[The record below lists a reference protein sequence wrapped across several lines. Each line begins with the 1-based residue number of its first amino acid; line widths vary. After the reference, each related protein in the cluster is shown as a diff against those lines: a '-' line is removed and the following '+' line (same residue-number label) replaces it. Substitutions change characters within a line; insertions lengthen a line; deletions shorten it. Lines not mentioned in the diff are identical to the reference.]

1 MCQVYSLVEL
11 FNNHEN
17 VVADILQILP
27 NKKILK
33 LYNDFL
39 NQGAYPFYFEGKTKY
54 IDRINETINTIL
66 HTDLS
71 KLFSIQPDK
80 VATLKK
86 LLITICVS
94 KPLEMSMDKLA
105 ERVGIS
111 KTTLYKYIS
120 YLADAEGLLG
130 VILVPFFG
138 IFQPKLN
145 KT

>member
-1 MCQVYSLVEL
+1 MA
-11 FNNHEN
+11 
-17 VVADILQILP
+17 VVKCL
-27 NKKILK
+27 
-33 LYNDFL
+33 L